1 MVLFRPILIHK
12 ENPESAPVSILRVGS
27 GHANKKLKDL
37 PLQESVVKLQQF
49 IKDSR
54 RRWLYHCPR
63 QYSASV
69 SLLPDVQ
76 LQSKAIIP
84 RPTLSAH
91 REQQIMIFCNQKNKQ
106 TLRGD
111 WRQTGEGGRGSS
123 GNRISSVL
131 AESSGANTGHYLY
144 LSRHHT
150 TQCVAGLLVIQQTI
164 HDSLWRR
171 VILSFPL
178 PVSCT
183 VLILG
188 SMQVIPG
195 QTERQRQSHV
205 QYSSSKPRSALMWLL
220 HNTVCLSEDVILQ
233 KMSIHLLFFSSDY
246 SEKTLSKGRLFW
258 GLFLLFTKK
267 IFHQCWGSN
276 ENAVTLQDLQIK
288 VGQYNVF
295 KICWVTKNKSAFKTE
310 VLDEDI
316 LVIKWSVIFLQM
328 LEIYTAYT

>member
-1 MVLFRPILIHK
+1 MIHK

-111 WRQTGEGGRGSS
+111 WRQTGGAQVTGFPVCWQRAVEPTQGTICTSPDTTPL
-123 GNRISSVL
+123 SV
-131 AESSGANTGHYLY
+131 
-144 LSRHHT
+144 
-150 TQCVAGLLVIQQTI
+150 
-164 HDSLWRR
+164 
-171 VILSFPL
+171 
-178 PVSCT
+178 
-183 VLILG
+183 
-188 SMQVIPG
+188 
-195 QTERQRQSHV
+195 
-205 QYSSSKPRSALMWLL
+205 
-220 HNTVCLSEDVILQ
+220 
-233 KMSIHLLFFSSDY
+233 
-246 SEKTLSKGRLFW
+246 
-258 GLFLLFTKK
+258 
-267 IFHQCWGSN
+267 
-276 ENAVTLQDLQIK
+276 
-288 VGQYNVF
+288 
-295 KICWVTKNKSAFKTE
+295 
-310 VLDEDI
+310 
-316 LVIKWSVIFLQM
+316 
-328 LEIYTAYT
+328 